1 MLYSSTLLFGGDLI
15 YQLIQLSPGALRIK
29 IANAKSQ
36 EKKRYIQALL
46 LRDVSLLSFAIVYIT
61 LFIKLFGSA
70 NSSVAVASFCMII
83 AMHFVGFGYRASDS
97 IVSLAI
103 VLFIMFIGGI
113 AWFALPTSLGF
124 IANFLS
130 LLLIIILTS
139 ARPAFGNAGVY
150 VFSYIFITGMTVTG
164 SLIKT
169 RAIALI
175 TVFTILSFI
184 MIFKHS
190 AFDSQHR
197 LHHVFSQFNL
207 QTKLTHWQLRLAFG
221 VSSVIAIADW
231 ANINRPVWLG
241 YACMSILLP
250 QSGGYLGRATH
261 RFAGI
266 VIGSILFVLSVTY
279 LPEQWFFILAPTAG
293 FGLGLT
299 INYFLHSVFNCFG
312 ALTLATSIYGLSAS
326 SELRI
331 FDNGVG
337 IFIALLCILGFKI
350 IQNVLH
356 NIGQMQFK
364 HA

>member
-103 VLFIMFIGGI
+103 VLFIMFIGMFIGGI

-139 ARPAFGNAGVY
+139 ARPEFGNAGVY

-207 QTKLTHWQLRLAFG
+207 QTKLKHWQLRLAFG

-231 ANINRPVWLG
+231 ANINRPV
-241 YACMSILLP
+241 
-250 QSGGYLGRATH
+250 
-261 RFAGI
+261 
-266 VIGSILFVLSVTY
+266 
-279 LPEQWFFILAPTAG
+279 
-293 FGLGLT
+293 
-299 INYFLHSVFNCFG
+299 
-312 ALTLATSIYGLSAS
+312 
-326 SELRI
+326 
-331 FDNGVG
+331 
-337 IFIALLCILGFKI
+337 
-350 IQNVLH
+350 
-356 NIGQMQFK
+356 
-364 HA
+364 